1 MFLVVLFKKSEKTKT
16 NIQVIGI
23 SSKLFSVSISIPLD
37 FHWNNVWTSPFKHLL
52 LGQCATMPFSWKQTQ
67 SQAWLECP
75 PKRGDGKIPE
85 GSQGTNYMYIYYIY
99 STYINIYIYVFDVH
113 MRLQIF
119 WGFKIGMSQPSPEP
133 EPEPLDSNS
142 EALVEEFSTLSLVQR
157 SDSLSVAA
165 SSTENPESSV
175 TILENP
181 RFAEE
186 RVLQELDRDFSRR
199 FALRTAQP
207 VDLRFYV
214 VWRIPECAAPTQF
227 SGLHLGVGSRAYS
240 RILALN
246 NNTFTGLPFRR
257 VDCLVDGREHYL
269 READRQQAPVEFAAR
284 VFYWQ

>member
-1 MFLVVLFKKSEKTKT
+1 MDKCE
-16 NIQVIGI
+16 
-23 SSKLFSVSISIPLD
+23 
-37 FHWNNVWTSPFKHLL
+37 
-52 LGQCATMPFSWKQTQ
+52 
-67 SQAWLECP
+67 
-75 PKRGDGKIPE
+75 
-85 GSQGTNYMYIYYIY
+85 
-99 STYINIYIYVFDVH
+99 YVFDVH

-142 EALVEEFSTLSLVQR
+142 EASVEEFSTLSLVQR
-157 SDSLSVAA
+157 SDSLPVAA
-165 SSTENPESSV
+165 SSTETPEPSV

-246 NNTFTGLPFRR
+246 NNTFAGLPFRR